1 MHPNAALIHRFYDAF
16 AARDAAGM
24 RACYHPE
31 VVFSDPAFGELRGE
45 EAGAMW
51 AMLCA
56 RATDLEIE
64 VSGVEASDARGR
76 AHWDAR
82 YTFGQTGRKVL
93 NRIDAEFEFRDGL
106 IARHTDRFDF
116 WAWARQA
123 LGPAGL
129 LLGWTPV
136 LQNKVRE
143 TARRG
148 LEKHIRDHGAGPEV
162 VETPPSEV

>member
-1 MHPNAALIHRFYDAF
+1 MHPNAALIQRFYDSF

-31 VVFSDPAFGELRGE
+31 VVFSDPAFGELRGSQ
-45 EAGAMW
+45 AGVMW
-51 AMLCA
+51 AMLCE
-56 RATDLEIE
+56 RGKDLQ
-64 VSGVEASDARGR
+64 VTASGIHADDHRGR

-82 YTFGQTGRKVL
+82 YTFGQTGRPVL

-106 IARHTDRFDF
+106 ISRHTDRFDF
-116 WAWARQA
+116 YAWARQA

-136 LQNKVRE
+136 IQNKVRS
-143 TARRG
+143 TARAQLQKYMARG
-148 LEKHIRDHGAGPEV
+148 
-162 VETPPSEV
+162 SEAESKQPA

>member
-1 MHPNAALIHRFYDAF
+1 MHPNAALIHRFYDSF

-31 VVFSDPAFGELRGE
+31 VVFSDPAFGELRGK

-51 AMLCA
+51 AMLCG
-56 RATDLEIE
+56 RAKDLEVTAGDIE
-64 VSGVEASDARGR
+64 ADDQRGR

-93 NRIDAEFEFRDGL
+93 NRIDAAFEFRDGL
-106 IARHTDRFDF
+106 IIRHTDTFDF
-116 WAWARQA
+116 YAWARQA

-129 LLGWTPV
+129 LLGWTPI
-136 LQNKVRE
+136 LQNKVRS
-143 TARRG
+143 TARAG
-148 LEKHIRDHGAGPEV
+148 LEKYMRENESSAAAAPPAG
-162 VETPPSEV
+162 

>member
-1 MHPNAALIHRFYDAF
+1 MHPNAALIHRFYDSF

-24 RACYHPE
+24 KACYHPE
-31 VVFSDPAFGELRGE
+31 VVFHDPAFGELRGA

-56 RATDLEIE
+56 RATDLQ
-64 VSGVEASDARGR
+64 VSASDVKADDARGR
-76 AHWDAR
+76 AHWEAR
-82 YTFGQTGRKVL
+82 YTFTQTGRPVL

-106 IARHTDRFDF
+106 IIRHTDRFGF
-116 WAWARQA
+116 WTWARQA

-129 LLGWTPV
+129 VLGWTP
-136 LQNKVRE
+136 LIRNRVRA

-148 LEKHIRDHGAGPEV
+148 LEKYMRENGAV
-162 VETPPSEV
+162 